1 MNNWI
6 VEEIIKNKLAKI
18 ESKKEFIKMC
28 ELEMSSFSD
37 WRETESTL
45 EAKNHEYWRT
55 AKAMAEVQLKE
66 YQDELEEIKDM
77 LQEDSKEYDILYNSK
92 NDEIPYLGII

>member
-1 MNNWI
+1 MSNWI

-28 ELEMSSFSD
+28 ELERENYLDWLNTSD
-37 WRETESTL
+37 TY
-45 EAKNHEYWRT
+45 EAKNNEYWRT

-66 YQDELEEIKDM
+66 CQDELKEINEM
-77 LQEDSKEYDILYNSK
+77 LQEDRKQYDILYEAM
-92 NDEIPYLGII
+92 NDNIPYLGVI

>member
-1 MNNWI
+1 MSNWI
-6 VEEIIKNKLAKI
+6 LESVIENLSSKV
-18 ESKKEFIKMC
+18 ESKKEFVKMC

-66 YQDELEEIKDM
+66 YQDELKEINEM
-77 LQEDSKEYDILYNSK
+77 LQEDRKQYDMLYEAM
-92 NDEIPYLGII
+92 NDNIPYLGVI